1 MFLIITLIILGI
13 ILLLIEILLI
23 PGIAVVGVLGLAS
36 LAGSCYFAFQE
47 YGEVGGIITI
57 AINIL
62 LILLFTIYSLK
73 SKTWKKLS
81 LNTNIDSKA
90 DQMPEEKGISIG
102 DEGITTT
109 RLSPMGKAIIN
120 NNTLEVTARDN
131 IIDANQKIRVV
142 LIEGNKVYVQPMD

>member
-47 YGEVGGIITI
+47 YGEVGGVITI
-57 AINIL
+57 AVNIL
-62 LILLFTIYSLK
+62 LLVLFTIYSLK

-81 LNTNIDSKA
+81 LNTNIDSKT
-90 DQMPEEKGISIG
+90 DQMPEEKGIVVG
-102 DEGITTT
+102 DEGITIT
-109 RLSPMGKAIIN
+109 RLSPMGKATIN
-120 NNTLEVTARDN
+120 NKALEVAARDN
-131 IIDANQKIRVV
+131 IIDANVKVRVV
-142 LIEGNKVYVQPMD
+142 LIDGNKIYVQIIN